1 MNFFVVKEN
10 INDLPKENRNVLPI
24 DCLSSVLFSSVISL

>member
-1 MNFFVVKEN
+1 MNFFVVKRN
-10 INDLPKENRNVLPI
+10 INDLHHLYENLLPI